1 MEIKHDKAEVLK
13 DIEYNNHTTICLEIL
28 NKWKKDSKNKELQ
41 DFILS
46 FLETVFYT
54 NTLQRDRFIFNETSH
69 QHQTVK
75 SLTSICSIPPG
86 SLILPIYKTNSG
98 RSSIKYI
105 CSNIWNFTLKEL
117 SKTYIEKYTLDPFWM
132 NKTNITTFKH
142 ILKKHFLECY

>member
-54 NTLQRDRFIFNETSH
+54 NTLQRDRFIFNKIVEEYRSDKLRAIERAR
-69 QHQTVK
+69 K
-75 SLTSICSIPPG
+75 SEAEVNKL
-86 SLILPIYKTNSG
+86 
-98 RSSIKYI
+98 
-105 CSNIWNFTLKEL
+105 EEQ
-117 SKTYIEKYTLDPFWM
+117 IEK
-132 NKTNITTFKH
+132 
-142 ILKKHFLECY
+142 LKKLINL

>member
-54 NTLQRDRFIFNETSH
+54 NTLQRDRFIFNKIVEE
-69 QHQTVK
+69 
-75 SLTSICSIPPG
+75 
-86 SLILPIYKTNSG
+86 Y
-98 RSSIKYI
+98 RSDKLRAIERARRSEAEVNK
-105 CSNIWNFTLKEL
+105 LEEQ
-117 SKTYIEKYTLDPFWM
+117 IEK
-132 NKTNITTFKH
+132 
-142 ILKKHFLECY
+142 LKKLINL

>member
-54 NTLQRDRFIFNETSH
+54 NTLQRDRFIFNKIVEEYRSDKNRAIERARKSEAK
-69 QHQTVK
+69 VK
-75 SLTSICSIPPG
+75 KL
-86 SLILPIYKTNSG
+86 
-98 RSSIKYI
+98 
-105 CSNIWNFTLKEL
+105 EEQ
-117 SKTYIEKYTLDPFWM
+117 IEK
-132 NKTNITTFKH
+132 
-142 ILKKHFLECY
+142 LKKLINL